1 MSKRII
7 LAVALI
13 FISSFLPAAA
23 QKAAPEDTADGEVF
37 NRDILITKAVK
48 LSKQPYQ
55 APADDVPQELK
66 DLTYDQHRDIRF
78 VRENG
83 PWYGKRLPFEVQFS
97 IWVPCF
103 RFRFRLTRLLTAK
116 PNRLTILPL
125 FSITA
130 KMI

>member
-37 NRDILITKAVK
+37 NRDVLITKAVK

-55 APADDVPQELK
+55 APGRRCAAGIERP
-66 DLTYDQHRDIRF
+66 DL
-78 VRENG
+78 
-83 PWYGKRLPFEVQFS
+83 
-97 IWVPCF
+97 
-103 RFRFRLTRLLTAK
+103 
-116 PNRLTILPL
+116 
-125 FSITA
+125 
-130 KMI
+130 